1 MSSPG
6 SPVRPGDAGAASP
19 SRSETADVEAL
30 EAADARV
37 APRAAPPRPERVPAG
52 DEVPLLLLW
61 DIDGT
66 LLLRA
71 SASHAQAVWDA
82 LCEIH
87 GLTDRQLLR
96 DQRMAGMTDGQIAR
110 EILTAAGVE
119 RAVVDR
125 HAESVRDRIC
135 ESYVPGDLET
145 HVSPG
150 LEDALRVLWDRGDVV
165 HSLVTG
171 NFERIARRKL
181 QAAGIAGWF
190 DPRVGG
196 GFGSDHEDRLLLP
209 ATARRRAGAALLP
222 DDRPWPADR
231 AVVIGDTPRDIA
243 CARHDGVAVIAVAT
257 GGHDASHLGDAD
269 VVVASAAEIPSA
281 LAGLFGPGPGGD
293 GAADSRDD
301 PTGLATGVPS

>member
-1 MSSPG
+1 MRDDLVGPG
-6 SPVRPGDAGAASP
+6 AV
-19 SRSETADVEAL
+19 
-30 EAADARV
+30 
-37 APRAAPPRPERVPAG
+37 PPRPTRVPAG
-52 DEVPLLLLW
+52 ARVPLLLLW

-71 SASHAQAVWDA
+71 SASHAKAVWDA
-82 LCEIH
+82 LGEVH
-87 GLTDRQLLR
+87 GLTDRELLR

-110 EILTAAGVE
+110 EILTAAGID
-119 RAVVDR
+119 RAVVDH
-125 HAESVRDRIC
+125 HATTVRERIC
-135 ESYVPGDLET
+135 ETYVPGELET

-150 LEDALRVLWDRGDVV
+150 LEAALQTLSDRGDVV

-181 QAAGIAGWF
+181 HAAGIDGWF

-257 GGHDASHLGDAD
+257 GSHDAAELHDAD
-269 VVVASAAEIPSA
+269 VLVHDAAAIPGA
-281 LAGLFGPGPGGD
+281 LVELFGPG
-293 GAADSRDD
+293 ADDADRRDD
-301 PTGLATGVPS
+301 PTGGRAAGVPS

>member
-1 MSSPG
+1 MSTPDG
-6 SPVRPGDAGAASP
+6 APDPAADDGAA
-19 SRSETADVEAL
+19 
-30 EAADARV
+30 AARPTPARV
-37 APRAAPPRPERVPAG
+37 EPVPAG
-52 DEVPLLLLW
+52 APVPWLLLW

-71 SASHAQAVWDA
+71 SASHAKAVWDA

-87 GLTDRQLLR
+87 GLEDRQLLR

-110 EILTAAGVE
+110 EILTAGGIDA
-119 RAVVDR
+119 ATVDR
-125 HAESVRDRIC
+125 HADVVHDRVC
-135 ESYVPGDLET
+135 ETYVPGDLET

-150 LEDALRVLWDRGDVV
+150 LPEVLRELSDRGDVV

-171 NFERIARRKL
+171 NFERVARRKL
-181 QAAGIAGWF
+181 AAGGIGDWF
-190 DPRVGG
+190 DPRIGG

-243 CARHDGVAVIAVAT
+243 CARHDGVHVIAVAT
-257 GGHDASHLGDAD
+257 GGHDADDLRDAD
-269 VVVASAAEIPSA
+269 AVVDDAGAIPAA
-281 LAGLFGPGPGGD
+281 LARL
-293 GAADSRDD
+293 ADAERAGIAS
-301 PTGLATGVPS
+301 

>member
-1 MSSPG
+1 VSTPSSDARG
-6 SPVRPGDAGAASP
+6 TVDRAAAAGAG
-19 SRSETADVEAL
+19 
-30 EAADARV
+30 
-37 APRAAPPRPERVPAG
+37 VPW
-52 DEVPLLLLW
+52 LLLW

-87 GLTDRQLLR
+87 GPLDRELLR
-96 DQRMAGMTDGQIAR
+96 NQPMGGMTDGQIAR
-110 EILTAAGVE
+110 EILTAAGVDPE
-119 RAVVDR
+119 TVDR
-125 HAESVRDRIC
+125 HAETVRDRIC
-135 ESYVPGDLET
+135 ETYVPGDLET

-150 LEDALRVLWDRGDVV
+150 LQDAFAALTDRGDVV

-171 NFERIARRKL
+171 NFERVARRKL
-181 QAAGIAGWF
+181 AAAGIGEWF

-196 GFGSDHEDRLLLP
+196 GFGSDHEDRSLLP

-243 CARHDGVAVIAVAT
+243 CARHDGVRVIAVAT
-257 GGHDASHLGDAD
+257 GSHDADELRDAD
-269 VVVASAAEIPSA
+269 ALVHAASELPDA
-281 LAGLFGPGPGGD
+281 LSSLVGPAPG
-293 GAADSRDD
+293 RDD
-301 PTGLATGVPS
+301 PAGEPAAVGA

>member
-1 MSSPG
+1 MSAPTPDPG
-6 SPVRPGDAGAASP
+6 APDAEAHVR
-19 SRSETADVEAL
+19 AL
-30 EAADARV
+30 DEAAARV
-37 APRAAPPRPERVPAG
+37 APRAAPPRPQPVPAG
-52 DEVPLLLLW
+52 APVPWLLLW

-87 GLTDRQLLR
+87 GLEDRKLLR

-119 RAVVDR
+119 PQIVDH
-125 HAESVRDRIC
+125 HAETVRERIC
-135 ESYVPGDLET
+135 STYVPGDLET

-150 LEDALRVLWDRGDVV
+150 LEQTMQELWDRGDVV

-181 QAAGIAGWF
+181 QAAAIDGWF

-222 DDRPWPADR
+222 DDRPWPTDR

-243 CARHDGVAVIAVAT
+243 CARHDGVRVIAVAT
-257 GGHDASHLGDAD
+257 GGHDARDLHDAD
-269 VVVASAAEIPSA
+269 ALVHDASEIPGA
-281 LAGLFGPGPGGD
+281 LAELTGPPPRRP
-293 GAADSRDD
+293 SE
-301 PTGLATGVPS
+301 VPA

>member
-1 MSSPG
+1 MSALPG
-6 SPVRPGDAGAASP
+6 TPREPAVDGAAAPADDAAAGARRAQRP
-19 SRSETADVEAL
+19 
-30 EAADARV
+30 
-37 APRAAPPRPERVPAG
+37 APQRVPAG
-52 DEVPLLLLW
+52 ATPPWLLLW

-71 SASHAQAVWDA
+71 SASHARAVWDA

-87 GLTDRQLLR
+87 GLEDRELLR
-96 DQRMAGMTDGQIAR
+96 NQQMAGMTDGQISR
-110 EILTAAGVE
+110 EILTAAGVD
-119 RAVVDR
+119 AATVDR
-125 HAESVRDRIC
+125 HAETVHDRIC
-135 ESYVPGDLET
+135 DTYVPGDLET

-150 LEDALRVLWDRGDVV
+150 LEPALQGLSDRGDVV
-165 HSLVTG
+165 HALVTG

-181 QAAGIAGWF
+181 QAAGIGGWF

-243 CARHDGVAVIAVAT
+243 CARHDGVRVIAVAT
-257 GGHDASHLGDAD
+257 GSHGADELQDADALVHDAS
-269 VVVASAAEIPSA
+269 EIPAA
-281 LAGLFGPGPGGD
+281 LAALVGPGPQ
-293 GAADSRDD
+293 GAGRDD
-301 PTGLATGVPS
+301 QSGRPAGVGA

>member
-1 MSSPG
+1 MSDG
-6 SPVRPGDAGAASP
+6 TTGAASD
-19 SRSETADVEAL
+19 AVAQMD
-30 EAADARV
+30 AAEARV
-37 APRAAPPRPERVPAG
+37 APRAAPPRPERVVTGAP
-52 DEVPLLLLW
+52 VPLLLLW

-71 SASHAQAVWDA
+71 SASHAKAVWDA

-87 GLTDRQLLR
+87 GLEDRELLR
-96 DQRMAGMTDGQIAR
+96 NQRMAGMTDGQISR

-119 RAVVDR
+119 RATIDR
-125 HAESVRDRIC
+125 HAETVLERIC
-135 ESYVPGDLET
+135 ASYVPGDLET

-150 LEDALRVLWDRGDVV
+150 LEDALQALFDRGDVV

-181 QAAGIAGWF
+181 DAADIGGWF
-190 DPRVGG
+190 DPRIGG

-209 ATARRRAGAALLP
+209 ATARRRAGEALLP

-243 CARHDGVAVIAVAT
+243 CARHDGVKVIAIAT
-257 GGHDASHLGDAD
+257 GGHDAAELQDAD
-269 VVVASAAEIPSA
+269 VVVDAVSDVPAA
-281 LAGLFGPGPGGD
+281 LDRLCGPGAGTTP
-293 GAADSRDD
+293 A
-301 PTGLATGVPS
+301 